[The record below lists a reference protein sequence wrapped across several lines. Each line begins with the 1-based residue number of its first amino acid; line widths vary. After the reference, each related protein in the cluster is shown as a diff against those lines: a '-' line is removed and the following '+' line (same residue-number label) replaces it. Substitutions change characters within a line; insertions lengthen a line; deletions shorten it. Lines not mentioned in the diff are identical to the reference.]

1 LTKDLEQLR
10 VPRQV
15 PGCDLRSLPLT
26 PSEAYVLS
34 RIDGMLS
41 SRDLSSLTG
50 LDPTDVDR
58 TLDRLAELGAV
69 TWDGLA
75 ERAPLSN
82 GSRRQSAFVAQAVR
96 GMQRPAVESYSQPPP
111 PEPAEALALYDP
123 SELDEDCELPPEK
136 RRRILDAFYRLEDL
150 THYELLGVD
159 PSSTKK
165 QIKDAYY
172 EIAAEYHPDRY
183 FRKNLGSFKQKMEM
197 VFSRVTQANDTL
209 TRNQSRAE
217 YDAYL
222 ETQKSTRQ
230 IERTL
235 RDSTVELLRSKPKPK
250 PKPADAPRQERT
262 QVGRV
267 AGPQQT
273 QSQQMRAAWVAPPP
287 PRDMIPPQEA
297 TKAPPKRSNTPS
309 TKQSIKARREAFAAR
324 MSGGRVSR
332 MPPARS
338 SRPPE
343 TSSAPPDQAGE
354 ALRRHVVERK
364 DAIRR
369 AQLRKYTDA
378 AQEALDR
385 NDPAGAANAYQL
397 ALKLAPD
404 DPALVQAHLD
414 AQQSAA
420 AMLAG
425 GYLQQA
431 QYEERAERWKEAAR
445 SYTRAADGMLDDAAV
460 QAKAAETMLRAD
472 LDLRKAAEYAK
483 RATGL
488 EPQSAQFHMILGKIY
503 LAAGLALNARRE
515 IELAAELAPSDATIA
530 RLLESIRKG
539 ART

>member
-1 LTKDLEQLR
+1 
-10 VPRQV
+10 
-15 PGCDLRSLPLT
+15 
-26 PSEAYVLS
+26 
-34 RIDGMLS
+34 MLS

-69 TWDGLA
+69 TWDGMA

-96 GMQRPAVESYSQPPP
+96 GMQRPAVETYSQPPT
-111 PEPAEALALYDP
+111 PEPGEALALYDP

-136 RRRILDAFYRLEDL
+136 RRRILDAFYRLDDL

-183 FRKNLGSFKQKMEM
+183 FRKDLGSFKQKMEM

-235 RDSTVELLRSKPKPK
+235 RDSTVDLLRSKPKPK
-250 PKPADAPRQERT
+250 PADTPPQPT

-273 QSQQMRAAWVAPPP
+273 QSQQMRAAWVAAPP
-287 PRDMIPPQEA
+287 PRDMIPPESA
-297 TKAPPKRSNTPS
+297 EKAPPKRSSTPA

-332 MPPARS
+332 MPPPRSSHPPEPS

-343 TSSAPPDQAGE
+343 QAGE

-364 DAIRR
+364 DAMRR
-369 AQLRKYTDA
+369 AQLKRYTDA

-397 ALKLAPD
+397 ALQIAPD
-404 DPALVQAHLD
+404 DPALVQAQLD

-420 AMLAG
+420 SMLAG

-445 SYTRAADGMLDDAAV
+445 SYTRAADGMLEDAAV

-515 IELAAELAPSDATIA
+515 IELAAELAPGDATIA